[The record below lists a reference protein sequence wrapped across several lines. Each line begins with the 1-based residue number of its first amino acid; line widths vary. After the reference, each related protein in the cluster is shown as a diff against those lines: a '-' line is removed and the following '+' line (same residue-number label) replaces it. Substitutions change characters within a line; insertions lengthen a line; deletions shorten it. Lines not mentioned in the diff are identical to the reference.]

1 MTERAVIPET
11 RTPAEPSTA
20 PESKL
25 SSKVGG
31 LREGLLRLPE
41 RLRQIRLTEG
51 QTFLFFSVL
60 VGLASGLLVVCF
72 QIAIGWTRLWLLG
85 SALAPSHV
93 RVILMPTL
101 AGLVVA
107 FLVMRVF
114 PRVRGSGVNQ
124 TKAAVYISSGHI
136 PFSTVVG
143 KFICC
148 ALAIGSGQS
157 LGPEDPSLQIGAGFA
172 SALGRRLQLSREKF
186 RLIAP
191 VGAAAGLAAAFNAP
205 ISSVLFVIEEVIGKW
220 TAGVLGAI
228 VLSALSSAVVMR
240 NFLGSEPLFRVTSY
254 RLGHP
259 SELIAYAVLG
269 LVGGGAAVAF
279 SRLIAVLRPRLMR
292 LPTPTH
298 YFQPALAGLLI
309 GLIGI
314 VFPQVMGAGY
324 ETIDQAMH
332 DQYVWQVM
340 VLLALFKII
349 ATVLSF
355 SSGTPGG
362 MFAPAL
368 FIGAMLGGAVGGV
381 ERHFFPGLTGSV
393 GAYALVGM
401 GTFFAGFLR
410 VPMTSVFMVL
420 ELSGNYSIIV
430 PVMISNTIAY
440 IISRKYEKLA
450 LFDMLARQEG
460 MDLPSMEEQR
470 EETVLQVESAMRP
483 RPAVVLRGEQSVA
496 EALSLVKDSP
506 EQYFLVDQNARGWSG
521 VTKELLL
528 WQAQQGKGDV
538 LLTNLPDR
546 QRLSL
551 PHLHPDQPLD
561 VALRRIGDHPLLPV
575 VSRTNLQ
582 HLEGV
587 ASLNDVLRAYRTA
600 FATSVAAVGT
610 P

>member
-11 RTPAEPSTA
+11 SDSSGHNLA
-20 PESKL
+20 PETGQGPKAGTRRGPL
-25 SSKVGG
+25 KVID
-31 LREGLLRLPE
+31 RLRLV
-41 RLRQIRLTEG
+41 RLTEG
-51 QTFLFFSVL
+51 QIFIFFSVL

-72 QIAIGWTRLWLLG
+72 QVAIGWTRLWLLG
-85 SALAPSHV
+85 SALAPSHT
-93 RVILMPTL
+93 RVILVPTL

-107 FLVMRVF
+107 FLVLRVF

-172 SALGRRLQLSREKF
+172 SALGRRLRLSREKF

-228 VLSALSSAVVMR
+228 VLSALSSVVVMR
-240 NFLGSEPLFRVTSY
+240 NFLGAEPLFRVTSY

-259 SELIAYAVLG
+259 SELLAYAVLG

-279 SRLIAVLRPRLMR
+279 TRLIATLRPRLMR
-292 LPTPTH
+292 LPRRTH
-298 YFQPALAGLLI
+298 YLQPALAGLLI
-309 GLIGI
+309 GCIGI
-314 VFPQVMGAGY
+314 FFPQVMGAGY

-332 DQYVWQVM
+332 DQYVWQM
-340 VLLALFKII
+340 MALLAVFKIV

-355 SSGTPGG
+355 SSGAPGG
-362 MFAPAL
+362 MFAPSL

-440 IISRKYEKLA
+440 IISRKYEKVA

-470 EETVLQVESAMRP
+470 EEMVLQVESAMCP
-483 RPAVVLRGEQSVA
+483 RPTPVLRGEHSVA
-496 EALSLVKDSP
+496 EALGLVKDSA
-506 EQYFLVDQNARGWSG
+506 EQYFLVDQGARGWSG
-521 VTKELLL
+521 VTKELLN
-528 WQAQQGKGDV
+528 WQVQQGKGDV

-587 ASLNDVLRAYRTA
+587 VCLQDVLRAYRDA
-600 FATSVAAVGT
+600 FATSDT
-610 P
+610 PVKAP